1 MGKKHRGGSTG
12 EKKAK
17 KRATR
22 ARTSY
27 GDEPIFSCNL
37 KRVKRD
43 EKLQVAIEEAK
54 KEEAKLKQ
62 YSKQYGSDVDSSD
75 AEVSEALT
83 LACTLLPLS
92 LSHRFHC
99 SHARS
104 HSHFVFALPL
114 FWFLDWSHSILTL
127 VPFSLSPTALPS
139 TLLSCYPR
147 SASLSLLSLSLL
159 SLMGVHRRSDS
170 TGRGR

>member
-1 MGKKHRGGSTG
+1 MQGLRAGQIEVCRAVVVADEQKSQTTARRCSRVSRKVMGKKHRGGSTG

-22 ARTSY
+22 ARTTY

-43 EKLQVAIEEAK
+43 EKLQLAMEEAK

-75 AEVSEALT
+75 AEVAEALMLT
-83 LACTLLPLS
+83 PILIPLS
-92 LSHRFHC
+92 LS
-99 SHARS
+99 
-104 HSHFVFALPL
+104 
-114 FWFLDWSHSILTL
+114 
-127 VPFSLSPTALPS
+127 TAF
-139 TLLSCYPR
+139 TLLSR
-147 SASLSLLSLSLL
+147 SLAL
-159 SLMGVHRRSDS
+159 
-170 TGRGR
+170 